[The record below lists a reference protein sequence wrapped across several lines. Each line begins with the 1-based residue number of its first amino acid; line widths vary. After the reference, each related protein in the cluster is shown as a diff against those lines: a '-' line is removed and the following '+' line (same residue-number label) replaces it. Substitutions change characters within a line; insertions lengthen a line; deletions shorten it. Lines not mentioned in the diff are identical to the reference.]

1 MKTKKLK
8 KLIQRPLKCEN
19 KLIRKELD
27 DIKETLNHVIC
38 QMQKLQSRI
47 DIQQQQDEK
56 LWVSEYDDTN

>member
-38 QMQKLQSRI
+38 QMQKLQCRI
-47 DIQQQQDEK
+47 VQHEQTTE

>member
-38 QMQKLQSRI
+38 QMQNLQCRI
-47 DIQQQQDEK
+47 DQHEQTTE

>member
-38 QMQKLQSRI
+38 QMQKLQCRI
-47 DIQQQQDEK
+47 DQYEQTTE

>member
-27 DIKETLNHVIC
+27 DIKGTLNHVIC
-38 QMQKLQSRI
+38 QMQKLQCRI
-47 DIQQQQDEK
+47 DQHEQTTE

>member
-27 DIKETLNHVIC
+27 DIKESLNHVIC
-38 QMQKLQSRI
+38 QMQKLQCRI
-47 DIQQQQDEK
+47 DQYEQTTE

>member
-38 QMQKLQSRI
+38 QMQKLQCRI
-47 DIQQQQDEK
+47 DQHEQTTE
-56 LWVSEYDDTN
+56 LWVSEYDDCKR